1 MVGADVASMTHTARL
16 SSTNTLVEVQLVES
30 LAIVVVS
37 GFAENLWLFM
47 VNHKF
52 SAKPE
57 FMVNHTASNGKL
69 GEGLYCKQ
77 REASW
82 ARE

>member
-47 VNHKF
+47 VNH
-52 SAKPE
+52 
-57 FMVNHTASNGKL
+57 TASNGKL